1 MTERAVHVAA
11 GAPAGTRPRTIF
23 SREPDLQLSL
33 ALILQ
38 VIFLF
43 ISVPAFGSGKTG
55 LETITTLQLVQAIV
69 SIVLLVKAPL
79 ARIIFAISFGA
90 TMLGRILPGQLPHGT
105 ALGMTFLYNLT
116 LIFAVA
122 RAVFGAGA
130 VNHHRIA
137 GAVFIYLNIA
147 LLFAV
152 GFSLLVLIDSGS
164 LHGLSA
170 DRPYDGAALLHLSF
184 TTLTAIGNSPV
195 TAQSPFAHS
204 LSDLETIIGQLF
216 PAILLSRL
224 VGLHLTRPA
233 DHPTQ
238 G

>member
-1 MTERAVHVAA
+1 MPETDKQTPVI
-11 GAPAGTRPRTIF
+11 PRHTIF
-23 SREPDLQLSL
+23 TREPDLQLSL
-33 ALILQ
+33 ALTLQ

-43 ISVPAFGSGKTG
+43 IAVPAFGSGKTG
-55 LETITTLQLVQAIV
+55 LETITTLQLVQALV

-79 ARIIFAISFGA
+79 PRIAFAISFGV
-90 TMLGRILPGQLPHGT
+90 TMLARALPGQLPHGT
-105 ALGMTFLYNLT
+105 TLGMTLVYNFV

-122 RAVFGAGA
+122 RAVFGSGR

-147 LLFAV
+147 LLFSVA
-152 GFSLLVLIDSGS
+152 FSLLMLVDSGS
-164 LHGLSA
+164 LQGLSA

-195 TAQSPFAHS
+195 TLQSPFAHS
-204 LSDLETIIGQLF
+204 LADLETIIGQLF

-224 VGLHLTRPA
+224 VGLHLSKA
-233 DHPTQ
+233 A
-238 G
+238 